1 MFQCVITIL
10 RKNMIIKSH
19 HQTNVLYRDKIKI
32 MIRYIKKFFALFT
45 FNLRYDENLRFKL
58 LLPGVESG
66 WNSNGSFKYKNSCE
80 ENNS

>member
-1 MFQCVITIL
+1 
-10 RKNMIIKSH
+10 
-19 HQTNVLYRDKIKI
+19 
-32 MIRYIKKFFALFT
+32 MIRYIKKFFALFA
-45 FNLRYDENLRFKL
+45 FNLRYDEKLRFKL